1 VGWKIVICADARN
14 FRFWSSDLRG
24 RAGLAVTGPGEARH
38 YALMMGSVCFI
49 VAVWRRRISLMEAVG
64 KWLDSRPKRRAFG
77 PAQSS
82 SPVNVGEPDP
92 VVGQARRAGAFETHA

>member
-1 VGWKIVICADARN
+1 
-14 FRFWSSDLRG
+14 
-24 RAGLAVTGPGEARH
+24 LAVTGPGEARH

-49 VAVWRRRISLMEAVG
+49 VAVWRRRISLMETVG

-82 SPVNVGEPDP
+82 TPVNVGEPDP
-92 VVGQARRAGAFETHA
+92 VVGQARRAWAFETHA